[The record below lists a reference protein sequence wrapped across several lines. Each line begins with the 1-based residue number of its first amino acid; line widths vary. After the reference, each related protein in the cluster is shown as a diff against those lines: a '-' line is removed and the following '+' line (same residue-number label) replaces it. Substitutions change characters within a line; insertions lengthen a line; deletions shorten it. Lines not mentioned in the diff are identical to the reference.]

1 LMEHRGVVHLV
12 DRSVGVGIAVDEAVR
27 ALQVAPIGDI
37 HQGRWKLTGPKVRG
51 IGREGGLQTVYGH
64 VLRSVGLADATKA
77 D

>member
-1 LMEHRGVVHLV
+1 
-12 DRSVGVGIAVDEAVR
+12 VR